1 MPNGGRFEIAT
12 ANVDLDADAAARAGL
27 KPGAYV
33 RLSVSD
39 TGTGMDAATQQR
51 IFEPFFTTKG
61 EGEGTGLGLSTVYGI
76 VRQAGGSIAVQSE
89 PGRGATFTIHLPAIA
104 DSAPT
109 ASPETSTGKAP
120 RGTET
125 LLLVEDQPELR
136 RFVALQLREHGYLV
150 LEAGDGGEAL
160 LAASR
165 HDGPLDLLLTDVVMP
180 RMNGKE
186 LAERLKDVRPAVRV
200 LYMSGYTGDVI
211 TRKGLLEAGEMFIA
225 KPFTPHSLAVKVR
238 EALEADLSQH

>member
-1 MPNGGRFEIAT
+1 
-12 ANVDLDADAAARAGL
+12 VDLDADAAARAGL

-39 TGTGMDAATQQR
+39 TGTGMDAVTQQR

-76 VRQAGGSIAVQSE
+76 VRQAGGSIAVHSE
-89 PGRGATFTIHLPAIA
+89 PGRGATFTIHLPTIA
-104 DSAPT
+104 DSAST
-109 ASPETSTGKAP
+109 ASTETSTGKAP

-136 RFVALQLREHGYLV
+136 RFVALQLREHGYHV

-165 HDGPLDLLLTDVVMP
+165 HDGPLHLLLTDVVMP

-186 LAERLKDVRPAVRV
+186 LAERLKDARPAVRV

-211 TRKGLLEAGEMFIA
+211 TRNGLLEAGEMFIA
-225 KPFTPHSLAVKVR
+225 KPFTPRSLAVKVR